1 MPRSPMFFLTL
12 MEIVVKLVK
21 NGVPDR
27 VLRPRCYQTRRLRN
41 TFLSSVFGTDWVVGK
56 SEWSLR
62 PEASPASPLVVNHH
76 TPVTALNLNPIFHHH
91 PYSLLVHTT
100 LTLKLWLN
108 ASLYG
113 CQYILNNKNTTISRT
128 SGSCTRP
135 LCI

>member
-41 TFLSSVFGTDWVVGK
+41 TFPSSVFGTDWVVGK

-91 PYSLLVHTT
+91 PYSLSVHHTY
-100 LTLKLWLN
+100 
-108 ASLYG
+108 AQIVAQFG
-113 CQYILNNKNTTISRT
+113 CQYILNNENTTISRT

-135 LCI
+135 LCR